1 MDVLSASF
9 FDDKIAWYEN
19 TSGDGSSWMLHT
31 ITTDADS
38 ARSVYAAD
46 VDGDGD
52 MDALSTS
59 TSEDKVA
66 WYENTSGD
74 GSSWTPH
81 TITTD
86 ADSPYSVHAAD
97 VDGDGDIDALSASTN
112 DDKIAW
118 YENTSGDGSSWTP
131 HTITT
136 DADDTRS
143 VYAAD
148 MDGDDDIDV
157 LSASK
162 GDNKIAWY
170 ENTSGDGSSWTP
182 HTITTDANSARS
194 VYAAD
199 MDGDGDIDA
208 LSASANDDKIA
219 WYENTSGDDL
229 SVDNSSWTPHT
240 ITTNAN
246 SAQSVHAADMDGDGD
261 IDALSASADDDKVVW
276 YENIFGNGSFWR
288 PHTITTNAD
297 SAQSVHAADVDGD
310 GDMDAL
316 SASTNDD
323 KITWYENTSGDGSSW
338 TPHDITTN
346 AIGAYSVYAADMDG
360 DGDIDALSASVHDDK
375 IAWYENTSGDGS
387 SWTPHTITTNADGAW
402 SVYAAD
408 MDGDGDIDALS
419 ASQLDDKIAWYENT
433 SGDGSSWTPHTIAT
447 NADLAVSVY
456 AADVDGDGNIDAL
469 SASFFDHK
477 IAWYENTSGDG
488 SSWTPHTITT
498 DAKGAL
504 FVYAGDVD
512 GDGDIDVFSASF
524 IDHKVAWYE
533 NTSGDG
539 SSWTPHTITTDAK
552 GARSAHAKDLDGDGD
567 IDVFSA
573 SQSDDKIAWYENT
586 SVDLGIG
593 LVSDLSSPQPVG
605 TTIRWQAIPLGIST
619 VDYRLSISPA
629 GEPLRVMYDFD
640 FRTFMKWTPIDD
652 GEYRI
657 ELAAKR
663 RGESEITRLETTF
676 VVESRVDAAPIV
688 TPTDNPL
695 VALYSAPPCES
706 GEMRVV
712 FIRWGNKRPYLT
724 NSKPCEA
731 GRSMNFYIAGM
742 RAESVYV
749 MVHQVF
755 DEEELLDQ
763 GPPVVHETGELPLNI
778 PVFAVTD
785 PADLQTSLDQPV
797 TLYSPGRSVGD
808 LVDRYTVA
816 TDFSGEVIWYYEPPV
831 SRIWASYVTRP
842 LPGGTMLTIDPTFSV
857 IAQALREIDLAGNT
871 VRATSA
877 RRINQQLEALGQDKI
892 NGIHHEATRFPNGL
906 TLIIGAVEKM
916 VVDKQGPGPVNVL
929 GDMIVALDEN
939 FQVVWAWN
947 IFDHLDVTRKA
958 TLDENC
964 TKFCNTPIFLDDN
977 VNDWT
982 HSNTIAYSPADGNL
996 LLSVRNQDWVVKIDY
1011 QNGIGSGDVIWK
1023 LGPDGDFTI
1032 ESEDPYPWFTHQ
1044 HDTQYIGDNQIIL
1057 YDNGQ
1062 VRCGPDPDPEDGC
1075 HSRGQVL
1082 NIDEDNMLVTLAHN
1096 TDLENFSKGYG
1107 SAQKLLNGNYS
1118 FTSGQNTPFNFA
1130 TTDEFLPD
1138 GTKVFSVITADPLI
1152 YRSFRMESMYAP

>member
-1 MDVLSASF
+1 MIKVLFALLIALTFMIPVGGNQQARKLTNIKPILTRYGMVGVFQMILIKSLRHLSKRDHLLIKPLTKLMLLAVMLLVLPLVAVLLLQKPVFADAPFGPQNVITTAAAVAAYSVYVADVDGDGDMDALSASRDDNKVVWYENTLRGGSFWTPHTITTDANSPYSVYAADVDGDGDMDALSASRDDDKVAWYENTSGDGSSWTPHTITTDADGATSVYAGDLDGDGDMDVLSASF

-52 MDALSTS
+52 M
-59 TSEDKVA
+59 
-66 WYENTSGD
+66 
-74 GSSWTPH
+74 
-81 TITTD
+81 
-86 ADSPYSVHAAD
+86 
-97 VDGDGDIDALSASTN
+97 
-112 DDKIAW
+112 
-118 YENTSGDGSSWTP
+118 
-131 HTITT
+131 
-136 DADDTRS
+136 
-143 VYAAD
+143 
-148 MDGDDDIDV
+148 
-157 LSASK
+157 
-162 GDNKIAWY
+162 
-170 ENTSGDGSSWTP
+170 
-182 HTITTDANSARS
+182 
-194 VYAAD
+194 
-199 MDGDGDIDA
+199 
-208 LSASANDDKIA
+208 
-219 WYENTSGDDL
+219 
-229 SVDNSSWTPHT
+229 
-240 ITTNAN
+240 
-246 SAQSVHAADMDGDGD
+246 
-261 IDALSASADDDKVVW
+261 
-276 YENIFGNGSFWR
+276 
-288 PHTITTNAD
+288 
-297 SAQSVHAADVDGD
+297 
-310 GDMDAL
+310 
-316 SASTNDD
+316 
-323 KITWYENTSGDGSSW
+323 
-338 TPHDITTN
+338 
-346 AIGAYSVYAADMDG
+346 
-360 DGDIDALSASVHDDK
+360 
-375 IAWYENTSGDGS
+375 
-387 SWTPHTITTNADGAW
+387 
-402 SVYAAD
+402 
-408 MDGDGDIDALS
+408 
-419 ASQLDDKIAWYENT
+419 
-433 SGDGSSWTPHTIAT
+433 
-447 NADLAVSVY
+447 
-456 AADVDGDGNIDAL
+456 
-469 SASFFDHK
+469 
-477 IAWYENTSGDG
+477 
-488 SSWTPHTITT
+488 
-498 DAKGAL
+498 
-504 FVYAGDVD
+504 
-512 GDGDIDVFSASF
+512 
-524 IDHKVAWYE
+524 
-533 NTSGDG
+533 
-539 SSWTPHTITTDAK
+539 
-552 GARSAHAKDLDGDGD
+552 
-567 IDVFSA
+567 DVFSA

-797 TLYSPGRSVGD
+797 TLHSPGRSVGD

-1032 ESEDPYPWFTHQ
+1032 EFEDPYPWFTHQ